1 VRTVVVNLKAPNSL
15 LTVEHVTARALV
27 EATTFD
33 EAAPRILQA
42 ICEALGWE
50 HGAVWTIDR
59 EAGLLRCGEIWNAPG
74 VRFSDF
80 DAASMKAT
88 FPPGIG
94 LPGRVW
100 ATGQPA
106 WIPDVVGDSN
116 FPRAP
121 IAAREGLHAAFG
133 FPVLLRGDVLA
144 VMEFF
149 SREIRPPDQELL
161 AMLAAVGNQIGLF
174 VDRRTAQEELNR
186 FFTLSLDLMCI
197 AGYDGYFKRVNP
209 AWQRVLGYTEEEL
222 LSRPYHDFVHPDDRD
237 ATDAESTKVASG
249 ETVVYFENRYL
260 HKDGTLRWLLWTST
274 PYPAQQL
281 VYAAARDITERKAAE
296 ETMAAY
302 ARDLEVTHRDLE
314 DQAARLAQLVK
325 ELEIAKRRAEEATE
339 AKSAFLANMSH
350 EIRTP
355 LNAVLGM
362 TALALE
368 TRLTVEQ
375 RDYMTTVKSSAEAL
389 LELVNDILDFS
400 KIEARRLELER
411 VPFDLREAVGNAAT
425 LLAVR
430 AAEKKL
436 ELACHVASDVPEVVL
451 GDEGRLR
458 QVLLNVMGNAV
469 KFTSQG
475 EVVLRV
481 VVESVGRGVA
491 RLRFTVT
498 DTGIGIPADKQQ
510 QIFQAFTQ
518 ADSSTTRRYGGTGL
532 GLAIALRLVEL
543 MGGHLWVESEAGRGS
558 TFHFTSVFETFDA
571 AVTPARRRPKA
582 LEGLRVLVVDDNA
595 TNRKI
600 LEEMLASWRMRPS
613 AVADASSALEALK
626 AALAKNG
633 RFDAVITDG
642 QMPEVDG
649 FMLARTIKQHR
660 RLSSTPIVM
669 LTSIGNAS
677 DTALCRKI
685 GVDAYL
691 TKPVKHSDLLDT
703 LAGLFGVSTRQPA
716 AATAAKA
723 ATRPER
729 RLRVLVAEDNPV
741 NRKLVTKLLQKRG
754 HKVSAVENGQLAVDA
769 LTGPQTS
776 TYDAVLMDLQM
787 PVMSGLEATEA
798 IRVHERSHGGRVPII
813 ALTAHAM
820 QGDRERCLAAGMDGY
835 LAKPIDVEELIA
847 TVEGAGV
854 SVPPPEKPRLKE
866 QPPAAVFDERAALAY
881 TGGDRE
887 LLREVVALFRGDTPT
902 RLRRI
907 ERALQRRDGEAL
919 RSAAHALKGAIATVG
934 AGAGRALV
942 AELESLG
949 RSNRFAEAERKWKAL
964 GPALQQL
971 DAALVAA
978 GLAKPVRRSAK
989 TTNRRPARARPR
1001 TSRKRRSHEQNSR
1014 RR

>member
-1 VRTVVVNLKAPNSL
+1 VNLKTSSNL

-50 HGAVWTIDR
+50 HGAVWSIDR
-59 EAGLLRCGEIWNAPG
+59 EAGLLRCDEIWNAPG
-74 VRFSDF
+74 VRFPDF
-80 DAASMKAT
+80 DAASLGAK
-88 FPPGIG
+88 FPPGVG

-100 ATGQPA
+100 ETGQPS
-106 WIPDVVGDSN
+106 WIPDVVADSN
-116 FPRAP
+116 FPRAA

-133 FPVLLRGDVLA
+133 FPVLLRGEVLG

-149 SREIRPPDQELL
+149 SREIRPPDPGLL

-209 AWQRVLGYTEEEL
+209 AWQRVLGYSEEEL
-222 LSRPYHDFVHPDDRD
+222 LSRPYRDFVHPDDRD
-237 ATDAESTKVASG
+237 ATDTASTKLAG
-249 ETVVYFENRYL
+249 GQTVVYFENRYL
-260 HKDGTLRWLLWTST
+260 HKDGTVRWLLWTST

-325 ELEIAKRRAEEATE
+325 ELEVAKRRAEEATE

-355 LNAVLGM
+355 LNAILGM
-362 TALALE
+362 TTLALD
-368 TRLTVEQ
+368 TRLSAEQ
-375 RDYMTTVKSSAEAL
+375 RDYLTTVQTSAEAL

-400 KIEARRLELER
+400 KIEAQRLELER

-430 AAEKKL
+430 ASEKKL
-436 ELACHVASDVPEVVL
+436 ELACHVAPDVPEVVL

-469 KFTSQG
+469 KFTNQG

-481 VVESVGRGVA
+481 VVESSGRGVA

-510 QIFQAFTQ
+510 QIFNAFTQ

-532 GLAIALRLVEL
+532 GLAIALKLVEL
-543 MGGHLWVESEAGRGS
+543 MGGRLWVESEAGRGS
-558 TFHFTSVFETFDA
+558 TFHFTAVFETFET
-571 AVTPARRRPKA
+571 AVTPMRRKPKA

-600 LEEMLASWRMRPS
+600 LEEMLASWRMRPT
-613 AVADASSALEALK
+613 AVADAASALDALK
-626 AALAKNG
+626 SALGKG
-633 RFDAVITDG
+633 ERFDAVISDG
-642 QMPEVDG
+642 QMPDVDG
-649 FMLARTIKQHR
+649 FTLARSIKQHR
-660 RLSSTPIVM
+660 RLSSTPVVM

-716 AATAAKA
+716 APETQKA
-723 ATRPER
+723 DKPAR

-741 NRKLVTKLLQKRG
+741 NRKLVAKLLQKRG
-754 HKVSAVENGQLAVDA
+754 HQVSAVENGQLAVSA
-769 LTGPQTS
+769 LTGSQAS

-787 PVMSGLEATEA
+787 PVMSGLEATET
-798 IRVHERSHGGRVPII
+798 IRAHERGRGTRIPII

-835 LAKPIDVEELIA
+835 LSKPIDVEDLIA
-847 TVEGAGV
+847 TVEAAGTAAA
-854 SVPPPEKPRLKE
+854 
-866 QPPAAVFDERAALAY
+866 PAQAAAAVATSTDVFDERAALAY
-881 TGGDRE
+881 AGGDRE
-887 LLREVVALFRGDTPT
+887 LLREVVALFRDDTPG
-902 RLRRI
+902 RARRI
-907 ERALQRRDGEAL
+907 ERALQRRDGEML
-919 RSAAHALKGAIATVG
+919 RAEAHALKGAIATVG
-934 AGAGRALV
+934 SGAGRAV
-942 AELESLG
+942 AAELEALG
-949 RSNRFAEAERKWKAL
+949 RAGQFAEATRKWQAL
-964 GPALQQL
+964 RTEIQRL

-978 GLAKPVRRSAK
+978 GLAS
-989 TTNRRPARARPR
+989 PARRAVKAAKGRPTRSTPR
-1001 TSRKRRSHEQNSR
+1001 TPRKRRSHG
-1014 RR
+1014 